1 MKKAFVVLVS
11 MMFVVSTMGLVIA
24 QGPPATGPGSGIT
37 SSSPATPAPGTPAP
51 ATPAPAKK
59 EKKPKPDATLVMS
72 EGQVA
77 LGIGWSWGKGTLSY
91 KGKKYEFKVDGLS
104 VVDVGITKATSKGTV
119 YNLKKIE
126 DFDGIYTAAAA
137 EGTLA
142 GGAGVTKM
150 KNQNGVVIDL
160 VSTTKGA
167 NLKLAAE
174 GVKFAIK
181 K

>member
-11 MMFVVSTMGLVIA
+11 MMFVISTMGLAIA
-24 QGPPATGPGSGIT
+24 QAPPAKGTEM
-37 SSSPATPAPGTPAP
+37 TPAP
-51 ATPAPAKK
+51 ATPAPAKA
-59 EKKPKPDATLVMS
+59 EKKPKPDATLMMS

-104 VVDVGITKATSKGTV
+104 VVDVGITKATSKGKV
-119 YNLKKIE
+119 FNLKKIE

-142 GGAGVTKM
+142 GGAGVTRM
-150 KNQNGVVIDL
+150 KNQNGVVIEL
-160 VSTTKGA
+160 VSTTQGA

>member
-1 MKKAFVVLVS
+1 MKKGFVFLVS
-11 MMFVVSTMGLVIA
+11 VMFVISTMGLAFA
-24 QGPPATGPGSGIT
+24 QAPPAKGTEM
-37 SSSPATPAPGTPAP
+37 TPAP
-51 ATPAPAKK
+51 AAPAPAKA
-59 EKKPKPDATLVMS
+59 EKKPRPDATLMMS

-77 LGIGWSWGKGTLSY
+77 LGIGWSWGKGTLSF

-104 VVDVGITKATSKGTV
+104 VVDVGITKATSKGRV
-119 YNLKKIE
+119 YNLKNLA

-137 EGTLA
+137 EGTIA
-142 GGAGVTKM
+142 GGAGVTRM
-150 KNQNGVVIDL
+150 KNQNGVVIEL
-160 VSTTKGA
+160 VSTTQGA